1 MKITII
7 GCGNM
12 GRALATRLSK
22 KGELYLYDH
31 TSGKA
36 ESFEKEGLGKA
47 FKSLNEP
54 LKLSDMIILA
64 VKPQNLKE
72 IAEKISIIKGQM
84 LVSILT
90 GGTLAVLKSYFPEAA
105 IIRMMPS
112 TAVAYGAGVIGM
124 CSDESLEIQN
134 AVSKTF
140 ESLGELYWLPESKIN
155 ALTAMTGSGPAF
167 FFSII
172 ESMIDAGIAMGF
184 TAKEAKKLI
193 LPMLQGSL
201 TLMEKSELHPADLKW
216 QITSP
221 QGTTIAGLRKLE
233 ESAVRA
239 GIMNTFIA
247 AYDRAN
253 ELTT

>member
-22 KGELYLYDH
+22 TNELYLYDH
-31 TSGKA
+31 TSGKS
-36 ESFEKEGLGKA
+36 ESFENEGLGKS
-47 FKSLNEP
+47 FKSFEEP
-54 LKLSDMIILA
+54 LKKSDIVILA

-72 IAEKISIIKGQM
+72 IAEKLTIRKGQI

-90 GGTLAVLKSYFPEAA
+90 GASLAVLKGYFPEALL
-105 IIRMMPS
+105 IRMMPS
-112 TAVAYGAGVIGM
+112 MAVAYGAGVIGV
-124 CSDESLEIQN
+124 CSNESSEVNDSI
-134 AVSKTF
+134 SKTF

-155 ALTAMTGSGPAF
+155 ALTALTGSGPAF

-172 ESMIDAGIAMGF
+172 ESMIEAGIAMGF

-201 TLMEKSELHPADLKW
+201 TLLEKSDLHPADLKW

-221 QGTTIAGLRKLE
+221 QGTTIAGLRKFE

-239 GIMNTFIA
+239 GIMNTFLA

-253 ELTT
+253 ELTK

>member
-12 GRALATRLSK
+12 GKALAANLSK
-22 KGELYLYDH
+22 ANQLYFYDH
-31 TSGKA
+31 TPGKA
-36 ESFEKEGLGKA
+36 ESLGKA
-47 FKSLNEP
+47 CKNLDEAVQ
-54 LKLSDMIILA
+54 SDIIILA

-72 IAEKISIIKGQM
+72 IGEKLHLKKGQV
-84 LVSILT
+84 LVSILA
-90 GGTLAVLKSYFPEAA
+90 GTSLAALKSYFKEAA

-112 TAVAYGAGVIGM
+112 MAVAYGAGIVGM
-124 CSDESLEIQN
+124 CSNEASEVNDSI
-134 AVSKTF
+134 SKTF

-155 ALTAMTGSGPAF
+155 ALTALTGSGPAF

-172 ESMIDAGIAMGF
+172 ESMIEAGIAMGF
-184 TAKEAKKLI
+184 TAKEARKLV

-201 TLMEKSELHPADLKW
+201 TLLEKSDQHPADLKW

-239 GIMNTFIA
+239 GIINTFLA

-253 ELTT
+253 ELAK

>member
-12 GRALATRLSK
+12 GRALALRLSK
-22 KGELYLYDH
+22 TSQLYFYDH

-36 ESFEKEGLGKA
+36 ESFEKEGFGKA
-47 FKSLNEP
+47 FKNLDEP
-54 LKLSDMIILA
+54 IKLSDMVILA

-72 IAEKISIIKGQM
+72 VAEKIRIGKGQM

-90 GGTLAVLKSYFPEAA
+90 GASLAVLKGYFPEAA

-112 TAVAYGAGVIGM
+112 MAVAYGAGVIGM
-124 CSDESLEIQN
+124 CTEEIE
-134 AVSKTF
+134 VKDRVTKTF
-140 ESLGELYWLPESKIN
+140 ESLGKLYWLPESKIN
-155 ALTAMTGSGPAF
+155 ALTSLTGSGPAF

-184 TAKEAKKLI
+184 TAEESKNLVY
-193 LPMLQGSL
+193 PMLQGSL
-201 TLMEKSELHPADLKW
+201 TLLESSNLHPAELKW

-221 QGTTIAGLRKLE
+221 QGTTIAGLRKFE
-233 ESAVRA
+233 ESAIRA
-239 GIMNTFIA
+239 GIMNTFLA
-247 AYDRAN
+247 AYERAN
-253 ELTT
+253 ELTK